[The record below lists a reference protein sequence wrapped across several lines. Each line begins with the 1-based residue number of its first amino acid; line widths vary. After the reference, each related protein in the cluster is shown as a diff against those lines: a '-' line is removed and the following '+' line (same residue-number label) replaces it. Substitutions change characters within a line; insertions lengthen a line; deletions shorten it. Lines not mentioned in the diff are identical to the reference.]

1 MEHDVAQ
8 DEPQQPQARR
18 FPALRDREAS
28 LPMLTP
34 AAAVTLDQEDALD
47 EQLLSGVVSL

>member
-1 MEHDVAQ
+1 VEIDVAQ
-8 DEPQQPQARR
+8 DEPQEPRARR
-18 FPALRDREAS
+18 FPALRDRDAS

-47 EQLLSGVVSL
+47 EQLLAGVVNL